1 MPTFLKEDDY
11 QFYKGVGIMM
21 AYGMKKIAKLNPAN
35 QYKEWG
41 TFTGYF
47 ASAPD
52 A

>member
-1 MPTFLKEDDY
+1 
-11 QFYKGVGIMM
+11 M

-41 TFTGYF
+41 TYTGYF